1 MVTRGKCEVGT
12 LLACRIRPII
22 TATRPNALIGKAKP
36 GSGITFEA
44 TGRNFVIRYGFNI
57 KTKHGQRVD
66 NIQIMAASQTDA
78 EQRLRQMYHYCE
90 IVECSEQSV
99 PRRVDTLDMEGII
112 GMISAASPSLQKAG
126 TH

>member
-1 MVTRGKCEVGT
+1 MVIGVKNEVGT

-44 TGRNFVIRYGFNI
+44 TGRHIMIRYGFNI
-57 KTKHGQRVD
+57 RTKHGQRVD
-66 NIQIMAASQTDA
+66 NIQIMAATQTDA
-78 EQRLRQMYHYCE
+78 ERRLRQMYHYCE

-99 PRRVDTLDMEGII
+99 PRRVDTLDVEGII